1 MTGLSLGLILLS
13 SLAHATWNFLLKR
26 SVDKEVFV
34 WWLLV
39 AATVL
44 LAPLGGV
51 LLWLYPIQSPGWWL
65 VLGTIVLH
73 ILYFVLLG
81 RGYAAG
87 DLSLVYPIARGMGPM
102 LVPVLAV
109 LILHESVGMLAII
122 GIATIVVG
130 IYVVSW
136 WGNFSSIYRQPL
148 AILKNKGTRYA
159 LLTGLTIAIYALL
172 DKRGVAHVQPFL
184 YMYLMTIGSAV
195 GLAPYI
201 LRKRG
206 LAAVR
211 KAFALI
217 SGALA
222 VAGILTFLAYGLVLT
237 AMSFSRVSYVA
248 PAREVGIVI
257 GVLLGVF
264 ILKEPFGVG
273 RLLGSVL
280 IVLGLILIA
289 ISP

>member
-26 SVDKEVFV
+26 SADKEVFV

-44 LAPLGGV
+44 LAPLGGI
-51 LLWLYPIQSPGWWL
+51 LLWLYPVQNPGWWL
-65 VLGTIVLH
+65 VIGTIVLH

-102 LVPVLAV
+102 LVPILAV
-109 LILHESVGMLAII
+109 LILHEFVGRLAIV
-122 GIATIVVG
+122 GIATIVLG
-130 IYVVSW
+130 IYVISW
-136 WGNFSSIYRQPL
+136 WGNFSSIFRHPL
-148 AILKNKGTRYA
+148 AILKNSGTRYA
-159 LLTGLTIAIYALL
+159 ILTGLTIATYTLL
-172 DKRGVAHVQPFL
+172 DKRGVAYVHPFL
-184 YMYLMTIGSAV
+184 YMYLMTAGSAV
-195 GLAPYI
+195 GLTPYI
-201 LRKRG
+201 LRNRG
-206 LAAVR
+206 VKAVR
-211 KAFALI
+211 KEFRLNAGPI
-217 SGALA
+217 A

-237 AMSFSRVSYVA
+237 ALSLSRVSYVA

-273 RLLGSVL
+273 RLLGSSL